1 MAFHALAG
9 VVLLGL
15 CTDLSEA
22 LSTKEIHPSFLLD
35 EEDVE
40 PTNQAEHVRPEQRR
54 KYRSIAT
61 EEAEE
66 HLEVYRTA
74 RQLLDGAHNMSH
86 SKHILHFVM
95 SNPGAPVLPKGG
107 CLYLPN
113 DRVWASFYNHVE
125 HPYPAL
131 FRDMVANSY
140 YPSCSETALSGLRLP
155 SSCGEGTLRGSR
167 GCFRVA
173 SVGGS
178 EGSIKVYETSG
189 HVGLPDQWSFH
200 IENAKPHR
208 HAVMRR
214 GSATDGSL
222 TPCGMSDKLPEVP
235 STQRLEIP
243 TRYVVCR
250 KSDDDDSLTEKMV
263 REQNDWVNQ
272 AFSGNSPWKRMSF
285 DDGHPTSIDMQINFR
300 LVNVS
305 IVTDPQCAKYGFVR
319 TEHLSVYNPQA
330 ESHFTVVIITDDV
343 SGVLGQTEFPYDLAE
358 GHPQQMVIVSSV
370 GFRGFASR
378 NHGDMMYDEGDTV
391 VHEAGHGFGLY
402 HTFEGSCM
410 GQGDYVDDTQE
421 ESMPHYDCVS
431 DRSCGG
437 GMDPVHN
444 FMDYSPDTCMVGFTE
459 GQKRR
464 AWCELENHR
473 SGLYQQ
479 SLKKA
484 AGSSSY

>member
-272 AFSGNSPWKRMSF
+272 AFGGHSPWTRMMF
-285 DDGHPTSIDMQINFR
+285 DSGHPVSEDMQISFK
-300 LVNVS
+300 LVDVK
-305 IVTDPQCAKYGFVR
+305 IVTDADCAKRGFVSP
-319 TEHLSVYNPQA
+319 EILYQYNQDA
-330 ESHFTVVIITDDV
+330 AKYFTVVIITNDE
-343 SGVLGQTEFPYDLAE
+343 SGVLGQTEFPFNVPENSHD
-358 GHPQQMVIVSSV
+358 QMVVVSAV
-370 GFRGFASR
+370 GFKGYASR
-378 NHGDMMYDEGDTV
+378 HNTDMAYDEGDTV
-391 VHEAGHGFGLY
+391 VHESGHAFGLY
-402 HTFEGSCM
+402 HTFENGC
-410 GQGDYVDDTQE
+410 GAWGHGDFVADTAPE
-421 ESMPHYDCVS
+421 RLPHYDCVL
-431 DRSCGG
+431 DDACGEAEP
-437 GMDPVHN
+437 PVHN
-444 FMDYSPDTCMVGFTE
+444 FMDYSPDACMVGFTE

-464 AWCELENHR
+464 AHCIFEHYRPTLF
-473 SGLYQQ
+473 QM
-479 SLKKA
+479 SLQK
-484 AGSSSY
+484 

>member
-1 MAFHALAG
+1 LAG

-272 AFSGNSPWKRMSF
+272 AFGGHSPWTRMMF
-285 DDGHPTSIDMQINFR
+285 DSGHPVSEDMQISFK
-300 LVNVS
+300 LVDVK
-305 IVTDPQCAKYGFVR
+305 IVTDADCAKRGFVSP
-319 TEHLSVYNPQA
+319 EILYQYNQDA
-330 ESHFTVVIITDDV
+330 AKYFTVVIITNDE
-343 SGVLGQTEFPYDLAE
+343 SGVLGQTEFPFNVPENSHD
-358 GHPQQMVIVSSV
+358 QMVVVSAV
-370 GFRGFASR
+370 GFKGYASR
-378 NHGDMMYDEGDTV
+378 HNTDMAYDEGDTV
-391 VHEAGHGFGLY
+391 VHESGHAFGLL
-402 HTFEGSCM
+402 HTFDGGCS
-410 GQGDYVDDTQE
+410 GRGDWVDDTATE
-421 ESMPHYDCVS
+421 RLPHYDCSV
-431 DRSCGG
+431 DMSCGKA
-437 GMDPVHN
+437 DPVHN
-444 FMDYSPDTCMVGFTE
+444 FMDYSPDVCMVGFTE

-464 AWCELENHR
+464 AHCIFENHR
-473 SGLYQQ
+473 PTLYAS
-479 SLKKA
+479 SLKKTSFPA
-484 AGSSSY
+484 LPTYPLQ